1 MHTFNLTP
9 RSHLDVAA
17 SDEPFPFTA
26 VAGVS
31 FSSLDIGLLS
41 GAQMNIRQY
50 GCGGN
55 ERAES
60 HGLSV
65 R

>member
-31 FSSLDIGLLS
+31 FASSDMGPLS
-41 GAQMNIRQY
+41 GAQMNIQEYR
-50 GCGGN
+50 CGGN

-60 HGLSV
+60 HDLSV